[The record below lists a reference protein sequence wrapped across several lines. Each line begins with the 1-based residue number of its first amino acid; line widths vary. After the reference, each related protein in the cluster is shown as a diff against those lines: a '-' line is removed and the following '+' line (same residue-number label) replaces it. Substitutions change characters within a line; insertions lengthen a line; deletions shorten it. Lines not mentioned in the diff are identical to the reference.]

1 MIASCVCV
9 CMCEVL
15 SPYKSELV
23 VVVVVGGGGGG
34 GYVCVY
40 TTWSLQCREK
50 KKAALLCVK

>member
-1 MIASCVCV
+1 MVASCV

-23 VVVVVGGGGGG
+23 G
-34 GYVCVY
+34 GYVSVY